1 MRRIFVIG
9 IGVGDPDHMT
19 IQAIKALNQVDV
31 FFIPDKGAEKAALR
45 NLRTAICE
53 RFIEHADYRTIDIEI
68 PQRASAGDYLA
79 GVDQWHGRLADI
91 YGRRFEHELEEDEI
105 GAVLVWGDPAIY
117 DSTLRI
123 IERVRAKGLALHI
136 EVIPGISSVQVLAA
150 KHRIALNQ
158 VGESVLL
165 TTGRKLAGGFPG
177 EFGSVVVLLDGTQT
191 FASLAEPDLDIFW
204 GAYLGTGDEILIS
217 GKLADVKDEIEAV
230 RRRAREQHGWIMDT
244 YLLRKSDP
252 PPVMKPRRRC
262 HDGNQ
267 IVRRHGGGHD
277 GERT

>member
-1 MRRIFVIG
+1 MMGATARRSEGQMRKIFIIG

-45 NLRTAICE
+45 DLRTTICQ
-53 RFIEHADYRTIDIEI
+53 RFIENPDYRSIGIDI
-68 PQRASAGDYLA
+68 PPRSAAGDYLA
-79 GVDQWHGRLADI
+79 GVDEWHGRLADI
-91 YGRRFEHELEEDEI
+91 YGRRFEHELEEDEV
-105 GAVLVWGDPAIY
+105 GGVLVWGDPAIY

-123 IERVRAKGLALHI
+123 IERVRANGLALHI

-150 KHRIALNQ
+150 KHRVALNQ

-165 TTGRKLAGGFPG
+165 TTGRKLTGGFPS
-177 EFGSVVVLLDGTQT
+177 EFGSVVVLLDGAQT

-204 GAYLGTGDEILIS
+204 GAYLGTEDEILIA

-230 RRRAREQHGWIMDT
+230 RRRARERHGWIMDT
-244 YLLRKSDP
+244 YLLRKSAMAAP
-252 PPVMKPRRRC
+252 ATGRE
-262 HDGNQ
+262 HDANQ
-267 IVRRHGGGHD
+267 
-277 GERT
+277 

>member
-1 MRRIFVIG
+1 MRKIFVIG

-31 FFIPDKGAEKAALR
+31 FFIPDKGSEKAALR

-53 RFIEHADYRTIDIEI
+53 RFIEHADYRTIDIDI
-68 PQRASAGDYLA
+68 PQRASSGDYLA
-79 GVDQWHGRLADI
+79 GVDEWHGRLADI
-91 YGRRFEHELEEDEI
+91 YGHRFERELEEDEV
-105 GAVLVWGDPAIY
+105 GGVLVWGDPAIY

-123 IERVRAKGLALHI
+123 IERVRAKGLALRI

-150 KHRIALNQ
+150 KHRIALNR

-165 TTGRKLAGGFPG
+165 TTGRKLAGGFPS
-177 EFGSVVVLLDGTQT
+177 EFGSVVVLLDGAQT

-204 GAYLGTGDEILIS
+204 GAYLGTDDEILIS
-217 GKLADVKDEIEAV
+217 GKLADVKDEIEAA
-230 RRRAREQHGWIMDT
+230 RRRARQKHGWIMDT

-252 PPVMKPRRRC
+252 GR
-262 HDGNQ
+262 
-267 IVRRHGGGHD
+267 
-277 GERT
+277 

>member
-31 FFIPDKGAEKAALR
+31 FFIPDKGVEKAALR
-45 NLRTAICE
+45 ALRTTICE
-53 RFIEHADYRTIDIEI
+53 RFIDNANYRTIDVDV
-68 PQRASAGDYLA
+68 PQRASSGDYLA

-91 YGRRFEHELEEDEI
+91 YGRLFEHELGEDEV

-123 IERVRAKGLALHI
+123 IERVRAKGLDL
-136 EVIPGISSVQVLAA
+136 EFQVIPGISSVQVLAA
-150 KHRIALNQ
+150 KHRIALNRI
-158 VGESVLL
+158 GESVLL
-165 TTGRKLAGGFPG
+165 TTGRKLADGFPG
-177 EFGSVVVLLDGTQT
+177 EFGSVVVMLDGAQA
-191 FASLAEPDLDIFW
+191 FAHLAEQNLDIFW
-204 GAYLGTGDEILIS
+204 GAYLGTDDEILRS

-230 RRRAREQHGWIMDT
+230 RKRAREQHGWIMDT

-252 PPVMKPRRRC
+252 
-262 HDGNQ
+262 DG
-267 IVRRHGGGHD
+267 
-277 GERT
+277 